1 LLGPGFD
8 PAQAVKQ
15 RLILG
20 FDLSNVDL
28 VADVFATIV
37 LQTFKGMGLPARQ
50 TLCEGESK

>member
-1 LLGPGFD
+1 LLGPD
-8 PAQAVKQ
+8 QNPAQAVKQ

-28 VADVFATIV
+28 VADAFATMV

>member
-1 LLGPGFD
+1 LFGPD
-8 PAQAVKQ
+8 QNPAQTVKQ

-28 VADVFATIV
+28 VADAFATMV